1 VKRFYGRVGK
11 RLFDIC
17 VATAALILV
26 FPALMFVAV
35 VVRCTL
41 GPPMLFRQKRPGL
54 NGTPFVIFKFRTML
68 RRSEVPDGSTDTDRL
83 EGPGQF
89 LRATSLDE
97 LPQLIN
103 VLKGDMSLVGP
114 RPLLM
119 KYLNRYTAEQ
129 ARRHEVKPGIT
140 GWAQV
145 NGRNAL
151 SWEEKLAMDVSYVD
165 HLSFW
170 LDLKILARTVG
181 WVVRRRGV
189 NAPGEATVRE
199 FLGSEP

>member
-1 VKRFYGRVGK
+1 VTPFYSRVGK
-11 RLFDIC
+11 RLVDLSIA
-17 VATAALILV
+17 VAALSLLFPVLALV
-26 FPALMFVAV
+26 AF
-35 VVRCTL
+35 VVRCTM
-41 GPPMLFRQKRPGL
+41 GAPVLFRQRRPGL
-54 NGTPFVIFKFRTML
+54 NGEPFVILKFRTM
-68 RRSEVPDGSTDTDRL
+68 RQVEAAIGATEADRL
-83 EGPGQF
+83 GSMGRF

-103 VLKGDMSLVGP
+103 VLKGDMTLVGP

-119 KYLNRYTAEQ
+119 QYLNRYTTEQ
-129 ARRHEVKPGIT
+129 ARRHEVKPGVT

-151 SWEEKLAMDVSYVD
+151 SWEEKLAMDVWYVD
-165 HLSFW
+165 HHSLW

-189 NAPGEATVRE
+189 NAPGEVTVRE

>member
-1 VKRFYGRVGK
+1 MTLFYSRVGK
-11 RLFDIC
+11 RCLDLSI
-17 VATAALILV
+17 ATAALCLLFPLLV
-26 FPALMFVAV
+26 LVAL
-35 VVRCTL
+35 VVRCTM
-41 GPPMLFRQKRPGL
+41 GAPVLFRQRRPGL
-54 NGTPFVIFKFRTML
+54 NGRPFVILKFRTM
-68 RRSEVPDGSTDTDRL
+68 RQSDDRAAVSTDADRL
-83 EGPGQF
+83 DRLGQF
-89 LRATSLDE
+89 LRSTSLDE
-97 LPQLIN
+97 LPQVIN

-119 KYLNRYTAEQ
+119 QYLHRYSTAQ

-151 SWEEKLAMDVSYVD
+151 SWEEKLAMDVWYVD
-165 HLSFW
+165 HQSLW

-189 NAPGEATVRE
+189 NAPGEVTVRE